1 MNLTIKFRIF
11 NFLPFSLKLNN
22 LHRYLTYL
30 LTETSFD
37 FRGFMPS
44 YRTEDQ
50 MAEPSV
56 RVDKNREDRDNQP
69 ERTQRFGISAYG
81 GSGQVRSIYIRSRLI
96 TVND

>member
-1 MNLTIKFRIF
+1 
-11 NFLPFSLKLNN
+11 
-22 LHRYLTYL
+22 
-30 LTETSFD
+30 
-37 FRGFMPS
+37 
-44 YRTEDQ
+44 

-96 TVND
+96 TIND